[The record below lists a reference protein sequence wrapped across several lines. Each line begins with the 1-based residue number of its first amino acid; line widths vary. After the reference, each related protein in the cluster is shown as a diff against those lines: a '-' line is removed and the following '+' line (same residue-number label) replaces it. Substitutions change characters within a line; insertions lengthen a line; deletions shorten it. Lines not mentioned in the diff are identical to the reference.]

1 MAANTDTSMTIR
13 MNKAVKQEAQQ
24 LFAALGM
31 DMTTAI
37 NVFLRQAIY
46 HHGFPFEVRIENPNA
61 VTIAALKEG
70 NSMIHDPNAQK
81 FSSVDELFEELDSK

>member
-46 HHGFPFEVRIENPNA
+46 HNGFPFEVRLENPNA
-61 VTIAALKEG
+61 VTIAALEEG
-70 NSMIHDPNAQK
+70 DRMIKDPNAK
-81 FSSVDELFEELDSK
+81 RF

>member
-1 MAANTDTSMTIR
+1 MTIR

-46 HHGFPFEVRIENPNA
+46 HHGFPFEVRIEDPNA

-70 NSMIHDPNAQK
+70 DSMIHDPHAKK
-81 FSSVDELFEELDSK
+81 FSSVDELFEELDS